1 MPAGKYDLRPSSAEQ
16 HVEFAT
22 IKAFYEQTDDRY
34 VKLLFCR
41 RNKFVLF

>member
-1 MPAGKYDLRPSSAEQ
+1 MPAAKYDLRPSSAEQ

-34 VKLLFCR
+34 VKYIK
-41 RNKFVLF
+41 RNTFPPLIC